1 MLNVVMLSY
10 YADLFMLSV
19 TMPKVVMVSVVAP
32 LKHLLWSFYPWRKK
46 KNLQNGLLIVPFSL
60 HLQT

>member
-1 MLNVVMLSY
+1 
-10 YADLFMLSV
+10 MLSV
-19 TMPKVVMVSVVAP
+19 VMPNVVVVSVVAP

-46 KNLQNGLLIVPFSL
+46 KILQNGLLIVPLSL